1 MEPTNDSSAMIR
13 MCGYEWVYCNG
24 RCSECVV
31 RKPVTTTNRIKESI
45 YNNSTRG
52 ETT

>member
-1 MEPTNDSSAMIR
+1 MEPMNDSSAMIR

-31 RKPVTTTNRIKESI
+31 CQSVTATNRTKESI
-45 YNNSTRG
+45 YNKSARG
-52 ETT
+52 EMT